1 MGQVQLQLP
10 LQHRHHLWSLSLL
23 SLTSFTLTALFADT
37 SCLTVA
43 GTLYCSPSSSLWSS
57 SHWHKNCCPHSHSW
71 ATPLTYQT
79 WREPSITFQIESRI
93 LIRALKSPSVPYQ
106 IPDQPL
112 LPLNPSMNTVLLPFL
127 SAHSL
132 TFIEHLLHAVN
143 EDTEAVSEG
152 VTVRGETHIKPIVLH
167 LDFWNLKSSKIGRHF
182 PLLGLKPALSWLQ
195 VTYSFSV

>member
-10 LQHRHHLWSLSLL
+10 LQHRDHLWSLSLL
-23 SLTSFTLTALFADT
+23 SLTGFTLTALFADT

-79 WREPSITFQIESRI
+79 WKEPCITFQIESRI
-93 LIRALKSPSVPYQ
+93 LIRALKSPTVPYQ
-106 IPDQPL
+106 SPWPASSSPESLHEHCSPAIL
-112 LPLNPSMNTVLLPFL
+112 VC
-127 SAHSL
+127 SL

-143 EDTEAVSEG
+143 EDTEAISEG
-152 VTVRGETHIKPIVLH
+152 VTVRGETHIKSIVLH
-167 LDFWNLKSSKIGRHF
+167 LDFWNPKSSKIGRYF

-195 VTYSFSV
+195 LTYSFSV